1 MALSNK
7 NIIKKILR
15 SITQDNLIEGNGI
28 ILDKDKQT
36 GNVTISCRDIVERN
50 NISTGYIDIL
60 QETNSVDFT
69 EVIDATNID
78 DIILFLDGLK
88 LSKTKHY
95 SVSDNIISFTFN
107 LDKNSELS
115 FILF

>member
-1 MALSNK
+1 MIDKDLLLKIKNSLSLK
-7 NIIKKILR
+7 NIK
-15 SITQDNLIEGNGI
+15 EGNGI
-28 ILDKDKQT
+28 KIQKDDIT
-36 GNVTISCRDIVERN
+36 GDLIISCRDIVERN
-50 NISTGYIDIL
+50 NILTGYIDIL
-60 QETNSVDFT
+60 QETNSVNFT

-95 SVSDNIISFTFN
+95 SISDNIISFTFN